1 MIVCERVT
9 DKGIEREREQE
20 RGREGGRE
28 IESD

>member
-9 DKGIEREREQE
+9 DKGIERERTRE
-20 RGREGGRE
+20 REGGRE